1 MDSTDWDTRY
11 ASSELVWSAG
21 PNLWVEQVCAGLP
34 AGTAVD
40 LGAGEGRN
48 ALWLAAKGWRATAVD
63 FSGVA
68 LDRARQLAAERLGG
82 DADRLTTQRADLTTF
97 EPSTT
102 YDLALVVYIQ
112 LPAPARRAVLAN
124 AARCVAPGGRLVVVA
139 HHSDNLAEGVGG
151 PQDPAVLYT
160 EADVLG
166 DLADASAQSGFAVE
180 RAERVLRPVGD
191 GDRHAVDALVVL
203 RRG

>member
-11 ASSELVWSAG
+11 ASSEPVWSAG
-21 PNLWVEQVCAGLP
+21 PNLWVEQVCSDLP
-34 AGTAVD
+34 PGTAVD

-82 DADRLTTQRADLTTF
+82 DADRLTTERCDLTTF
-97 EPSTT
+97 EPATT

-112 LPAPARRAVLAN
+112 LPAPARRAALRG

-139 HHSDNLAEGVGG
+139 HHSDNLTEGVGG

-160 EADVLG
+160 EADVLD
-166 DLADASAQSGFAVE
+166 DLAQAMADGAFAVQ

-203 RRG
+203 RRA

>member
-21 PNLWVEQVCAGLP
+21 PNLWVEQICADLP

-48 ALWLAAKGWRATAVD
+48 ALWLAAKGWQATAVD

-68 LDRARQLAAERLGG
+68 LDRARRLAAERLGG
-82 DADRLTTQRADLTTF
+82 DADRLTTAQADLTTF

-102 YDLALVVYIQ
+102 YDLALVVYVQ
-112 LPAPARRAVLAN
+112 LPAPARRAVLAS

-139 HHSDNLAEGVGG
+139 HHSDNLTEGVGG

-160 EADVLG
+160 EADVLD
-166 DLADASAQSGFAVE
+166 DLAPAVADGGFTVE

-191 GDRHAVDALVVL
+191 RDRHAVDALVVL
-203 RRG
+203 RRA